1 MGVTAFLRKTLLLSL
16 VAMLAAAPAYGQ
28 STGEIRVEGK
38 TVPSAMRD
46 LSLRV
51 MDVVAKVLVKPGDA
65 VKAGD
70 PLIIEDSRE
79 EEVNLEILKL
89 EANLIG
95 DLIIQAADATLRN
108 KKVELER
115 FQEIAANNA
124 GAKSEL
130 EKAALDF
137 ELAGLDLQKAKQD
150 KQKKLLELKL
160 QEQRI
165 ARMQIHSPIDG
176 FVQKIDVE
184 EGEVIDPQRSAITVV
199 RNDPLWI
206 EARIP
211 TRRALNLKLGQQLD
225 VVYRGEPDAR
235 KAEIIY
241 FDPVAIAGVNFQI
254 VRLSMP
260 NPDNRPS
267 GMVLDVIVP
276 AEAGAANANAA
287 GAR

>member
-16 VAMLAAAPAYGQ
+16 VAMLAAVPAYGQ

>member
-1 MGVTAFLRKTLLLSL
+1 M
-16 VAMLAAAPAYGQ
+16 
-28 STGEIRVEGK
+28 
-38 TVPSAMRD
+38 
-46 LSLRV
+46 
-51 MDVVAKVLVKPGDA
+51 
-65 VKAGD
+65 
-70 PLIIEDSRE
+70 
-79 EEVNLEILKL
+79 NLEILKL

-108 KKVELER
+108 KKVELDR
-115 FQEIAANNA
+115 FLEISSTGA
-124 GAKSEL
+124 GAVSEL
-130 EKAALDF
+130 EKAKLDF
-137 ELAGLDLQKAKQD
+137 ELAGLDLAKSKQD

-211 TRRALNLKLGQQLD
+211 TRRALNLKVGQQLD
-225 VVYRGEPDAR
+225 VVYRGEPDTR

-267 GMVLDVIVP
+267 GMVLDVVVP

-287 GAR
+287 GGAAR

>member
-16 VAMLAAAPAYGQ
+16 IAILAAAPAYGQ

-38 TVPSAMRD
+38 TVPSASRD

-51 MDVVAKVLVKPGDA
+51 MDVVAKVFVKPGDA

-95 DLIIQAADATLRN
+95 DLIIQAANATLKN
-108 KKVELER
+108 KEVELKR

-130 EKAALDF
+130 EKAQLDV
-137 ELAGLDLQKAKQD
+137 ELAGLDLKKATQD
-150 KQKKLLELKL
+150 KEKKLLEVKL

-165 ARMQIHSPIDG
+165 SRMQIHSPIDG

-267 GMVLDVIVP
+267 GMVLDVVVP